1 MSKDGLG
8 RRIKK
13 ESKLLRMK
21 KSCLEFR
28 AVHQEPSAIHV
39 GVIIPSSSE
48 SMIPSGLQKTK
59 SIANDFV
66 PVITLNEQTS
76 LALLGERLRPL

>member
-1 MSKDGLG
+1 MGLEGLG
-8 RRIKK
+8 RKGVQIAEDAK
-13 ESKLLRMK
+13 ESPGVQ
-21 KSCLEFR
+21 SCLPR
-28 AVHQEPSAIHV
+28 AIHV

-66 PVITLNEQTS
+66 PIITLNEQTTS
-76 LALLGERLRPL
+76 LALLGEKPRPL

>member
-1 MSKDGLG
+1 MGL
-8 RRIKK
+8 KEK

-21 KSCLEFR
+21 KSRLEFR
-28 AVHQEPSAIHV
+28 AVYQEPSAIQV

-59 SIANDFV
+59 YIANDFV
-66 PVITLNEQTS
+66 PIITLNEQTTS
-76 LALLGERLRPL
+76 LALLGEKLRPF

>member
-1 MSKDGLG
+1 
-8 RRIKK
+8 
-13 ESKLLRMK
+13 MK
-21 KSCLEFR
+21 KTLLEFR
-28 AVHQEPSAIHV
+28 VVYQEPSAIHV

-66 PVITLNEQTS
+66 PIITLNEQTTS
-76 LALLGERLRPL
+76 LALLGEKLRPF